1 MIFFWANPASLK
13 YFNKI
18 VWSTAVQLLGKGA
31 QIVLGMVSIKLVTNA
46 LGADEYGLYGK
57 ISEYALFFSVAA
69 NLGIFGNTVR
79 KMSESPR
86 DGKLFANALMLRMV
100 TALLFFGVGAA
111 AAWIWV
117 PDPVFALGMLF
128 FMGSLFLDYITSVC
142 DGMLQANYKMG
153 RATLA
158 LVTGRAA
165 NLALLFLLVKVGA
178 PASAPLFFLGPLLGA
193 AVTASLSF
201 LFVHRLI
208 RLEWK
213 LDRALMKMLFL
224 TALPFGIINIVNN
237 LSFRFLPSF
246 FAAKALTDAQYGSYN
261 LSLHIAATA
270 SLLSTLLM
278 FSSLP
283 VLKQAIEHK
292 EKHKVRALL
301 HTLKKTLFT
310 LGILMILGGSFVAPY
325 AIELL
330 SGKLFVLPELWFI
343 LPMLLVLAAVSYF
356 YDLVLITLFAFE
368 KDLWLLKREGLA
380 LLVGLSLLLVSTF
393 IPDLGLKTIFILG
406 SAIAAECTTTVL
418 GLRKIRRLL

>member
-1 MIFFWANPASLK
+1 MISCWANHESLK
-13 YFNKI
+13 YYNKI
-18 VWSTAVQLLGKGA
+18 VWSTLVQLLGKLA
-31 QIVLGMVSIKLVTNA
+31 QIVMGMVSIKLVTNA

-86 DGKLFANALMLRMV
+86 DGKLFVNALVLRMA
-100 TALLFFGVGAA
+100 TALIFFGVGAGV
-111 AAWIWV
+111 AWIWI
-117 PDPVFALGMLF
+117 PNPVFALGMVF

-153 RATLA
+153 RAVAA
-158 LVTGRAA
+158 LVLGRAA
-165 NLALLFLLVKVGA
+165 NLALLLVLVKMGA
-178 PASAPLFFLGPLLGA
+178 PTSAPIFFLGPLLGA
-193 AVTASLSF
+193 VVTASLSF
-201 LFVHRLI
+201 LFVRRLI

-213 LDRALMKMLFL
+213 LDRDLMKMLFL
-224 TALPFGIINIVNN
+224 TALPFGIINIINN
-237 LSFRFLPSF
+237 LYFRFLPSL
-246 FAAKALTDAQYGSYN
+246 FAAKTLTDAQYGSYN
-261 LSLHIAATA
+261 LSLHIASTA
-270 SLLSTLLM
+270 ALLSTLLM

-283 VLKQAIEHK
+283 ALKQAIEHK
-292 EKHKVRALL
+292 EKQKIRDLL
-301 HTLKKTLFT
+301 HTLKKSLFV
-310 LGILMILGGSFVAPY
+310 LAILMVLGGSFVAPT

-330 SGKLFVLPELWFI
+330 SGKLFILPELWFI
-343 LPMLLVLAAVSYF
+343 LPMLLILAAVSYF

-406 SAIAAECTTTVL
+406 SAIAAEGTTTVL
-418 GLRKIRRLL
+418 GLRKIKTLI

>member
-1 MIFFWANPASLK
+1 MLSSTLK
-13 YFNKI
+13 TKI
-18 VWSTAVQLLGKGA
+18 VWSTLVQLLGKGA
-31 QIVLGMVSIKLVTNA
+31 QIGLGMVSIKLVTGA

-86 DGKLFANALMLRMV
+86 DGKLFVNALVLRMT
-100 TALLFFGVGAA
+100 TALLFFGVGAGC
-111 AAWIWV
+111 AWIWI
-117 PDPVFALGMLF
+117 PDPVFALGMVF
-128 FMGSLFLDYITSVC
+128 FMSSLFLDYITSVC

-153 RATLA
+153 RAVAA
-158 LVTGRAA
+158 LILGRAA
-165 NLALLFLLVKVGA
+165 NLALLLLLVKWGA
-178 PASAPLFFLGPLLGA
+178 PATAPIFFLGPLFGA
-193 AVTASLSF
+193 LVTASLSF
-201 LFVHRLI
+201 LFVRRLI
-208 RLEWK
+208 HLEWS
-213 LDRALMKMLFL
+213 LDRSIMKMLFF

-237 LSFRFLPSF
+237 LYFRFLPSF
-246 FAAKALTDAQYGSYN
+246 FAAKTLSDAEYGSYN
-261 LSLHIAATA
+261 LSLHIASTA
-270 SLLSTLLM
+270 ALLSTLLM

-283 VLKQAIEHK
+283 ALKQAIEHK
-292 EKHKVRALL
+292 EKQKIRDLL
-301 HTLKKTLFT
+301 HTLKKSLFF
-310 LGILMILGGSFVAPY
+310 LAILMILGGSFVAPY

-393 IPDLGLKTIFILG
+393 LPTLELKTIFILG
-406 SAIAAECTTTVL
+406 SAIAAESTTTML
-418 GLRKIRRLL
+418 GLRKIHKVLVEV

>member
-1 MIFFWANPASLK
+1 
-13 YFNKI
+13 
-18 VWSTAVQLLGKGA
+18 
-31 QIVLGMVSIKLVTNA
+31 MVSIKLVTNA

-86 DGKLFANALMLRMV
+86 DGKLFVNALVLRMA
-100 TALLFFGVGAA
+100 TALIFFGVGAGV
-111 AAWIWV
+111 AWIWI
-117 PDPVFALGMLF
+117 PNPVFALGMVF

-153 RATLA
+153 RAVAA
-158 LVTGRAA
+158 LVLGRAA
-165 NLALLFLLVKVGA
+165 NLALLLVLVKMGA
-178 PASAPLFFLGPLLGA
+178 PTSAPIFFLGPLLGA
-193 AVTASLSF
+193 VVTASLSF
-201 LFVHRLI
+201 LFVRRLI

-213 LDRALMKMLFL
+213 LDRDLMKMLFL
-224 TALPFGIINIVNN
+224 TALPFGIINIINN
-237 LSFRFLPSF
+237 LYFRFLPSL
-246 FAAKALTDAQYGSYN
+246 FAAKTLTDAQYGSYN
-261 LSLHIAATA
+261 LSLHIASTA
-270 SLLSTLLM
+270 ALLSTLLM

-283 VLKQAIEHK
+283 ALKQAIEHK
-292 EKHKVRALL
+292 EKQKIRDLL
-301 HTLKKTLFT
+301 HTLKKSLFV
-310 LGILMILGGSFVAPY
+310 LAILMVLGGSFVAPT

-330 SGKLFVLPELWFI
+330 SGKLFILPELWFI
-343 LPMLLVLAAVSYF
+343 LPMLLILAAVSYF

-406 SAIAAECTTTVL
+406 SAIAAEGTTTVL
-418 GLRKIRRLL
+418 GLRKIKTLI

>member
-1 MIFFWANPASLK
+1 M
-13 YFNKI
+13 NKI
-18 VWSTAVQLLGKGA
+18 VWSTAVQLLGKVT
-31 QIVLGMVSIKLVTNA
+31 QILMGMISIKLVTSA

-86 DGKLFANALMLRMV
+86 DGKLFANALVLRMM
-100 TALLFFGVGAA
+100 TALLFFTVGAGV
-111 AAWIWV
+111 AWIWV
-117 PDPVFALGMLF
+117 PDPRFVLGILF
-128 FMGSLFLDYITSVC
+128 FMSSLFLDYITSVC

-158 LVTGRAA
+158 LVLGRAA
-165 NLALLFLLVKVGA
+165 NLSLLLLLVKMGA
-178 PASAPLFFLGPLLGA
+178 PGSAPLFFLGPLLGA
-193 AVTASLSF
+193 AMTAGLSF
-201 LFVHRLI
+201 LFVRQLI

-213 LDRALMKMLFL
+213 LDRKLMKMLFF
-224 TALPFGIINIVNN
+224 TALPFGIINIINN
-237 LSFRFLPSF
+237 LYFRFLPSF
-246 FAAKALTDAQYGSYN
+246 FAAKALSDAQYGSYN
-261 LSLHIAATA
+261 LSLHIASTA
-270 SLLSTLLM
+270 AMLSTLLM

-301 HTLKKTLFT
+301 HTLKKSLFA
-310 LGILMILGGSFVAPY
+310 LSILMILGGSFVAPY

-330 SGKLFVLPELWFI
+330 SGKIFVLPELWFI
-343 LPMLLVLAAVSYF
+343 LPMLLILAAVSYF

-380 LLVGLSLLLVSTF
+380 LLVGLSLLLVSLF
-393 IPDLGLKTIFILG
+393 IPTLGLKTIFILG
-406 SAIAAECTTTVL
+406 SAIAAETTTTAL
-418 GLRKIRRLL
+418 GLRKIRELV